1 MRIEE
6 RQITRHLG
14 LDDDLLDRIFSAR
27 GIAEPS
33 QLERGLTNL
42 LSPADLPDIDIAA
55 ARLADAVE
63 QNQNILIVGDFDA
76 DGATSVALC
85 LLALRAMGA
94 VNVDFLVPNRFDYG
108 YGLSPEIVQLAATRA
123 PTVIV
128 TVDNGVASVDG
139 VAMANEAGI
148 DVVVTDHHL
157 PGDVLPDAHALVN
170 PNVGDNAFAS
180 KSMAGVGVAYYL
192 LSWVRQTLRQR
203 EYFASRQIPEPN
215 MAQYLDLVALGTVA
229 DVVSLDQNNRIL
241 VHQGLL
247 RIRRGM
253 TRPGIAALA
262 RVGKR
267 DLTTLS
273 AADMGFALGPRLNAA
288 GRLQDMSVGIRC
300 LITDDPAEAGQLAAE
315 LNSLN
320 QTRREIE
327 QGMVAD
333 AEMILTQITPAP
345 DEMGIA
351 VYHESFHQGVVGIVA
366 GRLREKYHR
375 PTIVFADASDT
386 SDELKGSARSIDG
399 LNIRDVLD
407 GIATRLPGMLP
418 KFGGHAMAAG
428 LSIKRVH
435 LARFQKAFDKAVRAA
450 VTPDMLDAVLLTD
463 GSLTQ
468 EQMNLQT
475 VATLADAGPWGSGF
489 AEPRLFAGEFKL
501 VNQRVVGQDHLKLV
515 LGLNN
520 QLIDAI
526 AFRQKPLKA
535 SPSASK
541 LSTNQRLTTMQVSKP
556 CSSWWSTL
564 RRCLRLHAAC
574 GVQ

>member
-1 MRIEE
+1 MRIEQ
-6 RQITRHLG
+6 RQPTQHLG
-14 LDDDLLDRIFSAR
+14 LDDDLLDRVFSAR
-27 GIAEPS
+27 GINDPS
-33 QLERGLTNL
+33 QLERGLVNL
-42 LSPADLPDIDIAA
+42 LSPADLPEIDIAA

-63 QNQNILIVGDFDA
+63 QNQKILIVGDFDA

-94 VNVDFLVPNRFDYG
+94 TNVDFLVPNRFDYG
-108 YGLSPEIVQLAATRA
+108 YGLSPEIVQLAATLA
-123 PTVIV
+123 PNVIV

-139 VAMANEAGI
+139 VALANEMGI

-203 EYFASRQIPEPN
+203 DYFASRQIPEPN

-229 DVVSLDQNNRIL
+229 DVVPLDQNNRIL

-247 RIRRGM
+247 RIRRGK

-267 DLTTLS
+267 DLSTLS
-273 AADMGFALGPRLNAA
+273 ASDMGFALGPRLNAA
-288 GRLQDMSVGIRC
+288 GRVQDVRVGIRC
-300 LITDDPAEAGQLAAE
+300 LVTDDPAEAGQLAAE
-315 LNSLN
+315 LDSLN

-366 GRLREKYHR
+366 GRLREKFHR
-375 PTIVFADASDT
+375 PAIVFADASDA

-407 GIATRLPGMLP
+407 SIATRLPGMLP

-450 VTPDMLDAVLLTD
+450 VTQDMLDAVLLTD
-463 GSLTQ
+463 GSLKQ
-468 EQMNLQT
+468 EQLNLQT
-475 VATLADAGPWGSGF
+475 VATLADAGPWGNGF
-489 AEPRLFAGEFKL
+489 AEPLFAGEFKL

-515 LGLNN
+515 LGLND

-526 AFRQKPLKA
+526 AFRQKPLGGQ
-535 SPSASK
+535 PEHV
-541 LSTNQRLTTMQVSKP
+541 NVVYKP
-556 CSSWWSTL
+556 ALNDYAGQQTL
-564 RRCLRLHAAC
+564 QLMVEYIEAMS
-574 GVQ
+574 

>member
-1 MRIEE
+1 MRIEQ
-6 RQITRHLG
+6 RQPTHHLG
-14 LDDDLLDRIFSAR
+14 LDDDLLDRVFSAR
-27 GIAEPS
+27 GINDPS
-33 QLERGLTNL
+33 QLELGLVNL
-42 LSPADLPDIDIAA
+42 LSPADLPEIDIAA

-63 QNQNILIVGDFDA
+63 QNQKILIVGDFDA

-94 VNVDFLVPNRFDYG
+94 TNVDFLVPNRFDYG
-108 YGLSPEIVQLAATRA
+108 YGLSPEIVQLAATLA
-123 PTVIV
+123 PNVIV

-139 VAMANEAGI
+139 VALANEMGI

-203 EYFASRQIPEPN
+203 DYFASRQIPEPN

-229 DVVSLDQNNRIL
+229 DVVPLDQNNRIL

-247 RIRRGM
+247 RIRRGK

-267 DLTTLS
+267 DLSTLS
-273 AADMGFALGPRLNAA
+273 ASDMGYTLGPRLNAA

-300 LITDDPAEAGQLAAE
+300 LVTDDPAEAGQLAAE
-315 LNSLN
+315 LDSLN

-345 DEMGIA
+345 NEMGIA

-366 GRLREKYHR
+366 GRLREKFHR

-407 GIATRLPGMLP
+407 SIATRLPGMLP

-450 VTPDMLDAVLLTD
+450 VTQDMLDAVLLTD
-463 GSLTQ
+463 GSLKQ
-468 EQMNLQT
+468 EQLNLQT
-475 VATLADAGPWGSGF
+475 VATLAEAGPWGNGF
-489 AEPRLFAGEFKL
+489 AEPLFAGEFKL

-515 LGLNN
+515 LGLNDR
-520 QLIDAI
+520 LIDAI
-526 AFRQKPLKA
+526 VFRQKPLDGQ
-535 SPSASK
+535 PEH
-541 LSTNQRLTTMQVSKP
+541 VYVVYKP
-556 CSSWWSTL
+556 ALNDYAGQQTL
-564 RRCLRLHAAC
+564 QLMVEYIEAMS
-574 GVQ
+574 

>member
-1 MRIEE
+1 MRIET
-6 RQITRHLG
+6 RQSVNRLG
-14 LDDDLLDRIFSAR
+14 LDDDLLDRVFAAR
-27 GIAEPS
+27 GITEPA
-33 QLERGLTNL
+33 QLERGLSNL
-42 LSPADLPDIDIAA
+42 LSPADLPEIDQAA
-55 ARLADAVE
+55 KRLADAVVE
-63 QNQNILIVGDFDA
+63 DQKILIVGDFDA

-94 VNVDFLVPNRFDYG
+94 RQVDFLVPNRFDYG
-108 YGLSPEIVQLAATRA
+108 YGLSPEIVQLAAAMEPR
-123 PTVIV
+123 VIV
-128 TVDNGVASVDG
+128 TVDNGVASVGG
-139 VAMANEAGI
+139 VALANELGI

-157 PGDVLPDAHALVN
+157 PGDVLPNAFALVN
-170 PNVGDNAFAS
+170 PNVGGSSFGS
-180 KSMAGVGVAYYL
+180 KAMAGVGVAYYL
-192 LSWVRQTLRQR
+192 LSWVRQALRQR
-203 EYFASRQIPEPN
+203 QHFASRGIDEPN

-229 DVVSLDQNNRIL
+229 DVVPLDHNNRIL

-247 RIRRGM
+247 RIQRGM

-273 AADMGFALGPRLNAA
+273 ASDMGFALGPRLNAA

-300 LITDDPAEAGQLAAE
+300 LVTDDPAEAGQLAAE
-315 LNSLN
+315 LDGLN

-333 AEMILTQITPAP
+333 AEMILTQITPDP

-366 GRLREKYHR
+366 GRLREKFHR
-375 PTIVFADASDT
+375 PAIVFADASEG

-399 LNIRDVLD
+399 LNIRDLLD
-407 GIATRLPGMLP
+407 SIATKRPGMLL

-435 LARFQKAFDKAVRAA
+435 LPRFQTAFDKAVRAA

-463 GSLTQ
+463 GELAK
-468 EQMNLQT
+468 EALNLDT
-475 VATLADAGPWGSGF
+475 VAKLANAGPWGNGF
-489 AEPRLFAGEFKL
+489 AEPTFAGEFTL

-515 LGLNN
+515 FALQD

-526 AFRQKPLKA
+526 AFRQPPLDGQPQRVRVVYKPAL
-535 SPSASK
+535 
-541 LSTNQRLTTMQVSKP
+541 NDYGGQQ
-556 CSSWWSTL
+556 TL
-564 RRCLRLHAAC
+564 QLMVEYIEAMS
-574 GVQ
+574 

>member
-1 MRIEE
+1 MRIET
-6 RQITRHLG
+6 RQSVNRLG
-14 LDDDLLDRIFSAR
+14 LDDDLLDRVFAAR
-27 GIAEPS
+27 GITEPA
-33 QLERGLTNL
+33 QLERGLSNL
-42 LSPADLPDIDIAA
+42 LSPADLPEIDQAA
-55 ARLADAVE
+55 KRLADAVVE
-63 QNQNILIVGDFDA
+63 DQKILIVGDFDA

-94 VNVDFLVPNRFDYG
+94 RQVDFLVPNRFDYG
-108 YGLSPEIVQLAATRA
+108 YGLSPEIVQLAAGMEPR
-123 PTVIV
+123 VIV

-139 VAMANEAGI
+139 VALANELGI

-157 PGDVLPDAHALVN
+157 PGDVLPNAFALVN
-170 PNVGDNAFAS
+170 PNVGGSSFGS
-180 KSMAGVGVAYYL
+180 KAMAGVGVAYYL
-192 LSWVRQTLRQR
+192 LSWVRQALRQR
-203 EYFASRQIPEPN
+203 QHFVTRGIDEPN

-229 DVVSLDQNNRIL
+229 DVVPLDHNNRIL
-241 VHQGLL
+241 IHQGLL
-247 RIRRGM
+247 RIQRGM

-273 AADMGFALGPRLNAA
+273 ASDMGFALGPRLNAA

-300 LITDDPAEAGQLAAE
+300 LVTDDPAEAGQLAAE
-315 LNSLN
+315 LDGLN

-333 AEMILTQITPAP
+333 AEMILTQITPDP

-366 GRLREKYHR
+366 GRLREKFHR
-375 PTIVFADASDT
+375 PAIVFADASEG

-399 LNIRDVLD
+399 LNIRDLLD
-407 GIATRLPGMLP
+407 SIATKRPGMLL

-435 LARFQKAFDKAVRAA
+435 LPRFQKAFDKAVRSV

-463 GSLTQ
+463 GELAKESL
-468 EQMNLQT
+468 NLDT
-475 VATLADAGPWGSGF
+475 VAKLANAGPWGNGF
-489 AEPRLFAGEFKL
+489 AEPTFAGEFTL

-515 LGLNN
+515 FALQD

-526 AFRQKPLKA
+526 AFRQPPLDGQPERVRVVYKPAL
-535 SPSASK
+535 
-541 LSTNQRLTTMQVSKP
+541 NDYGGQQ
-556 CSSWWSTL
+556 TL
-564 RRCLRLHAAC
+564 QLMVEYIEAMS
-574 GVQ
+574 

>member
-1 MRIEE
+1 MRVEQ
-6 RQITRHLG
+6 RQPTQRLG

-27 GIAEPS
+27 GIDDPS
-33 QLERGLTNL
+33 QLERGLANL
-42 LSPADLPDIDIAA
+42 LSPADLPEIDVAA

-108 YGLSPEIVQLAATRA
+108 YGLSPEIIRLAATRA
-123 PTVIV
+123 PNVIV

-229 DVVSLDQNNRIL
+229 DVVPLDQNNRIL
-241 VHQGLL
+241 VHHGLL

-300 LITDDPAEAGQLAAE
+300 LVTDDPAEASQLAAE
-315 LNSLN
+315 LDGLN

-366 GRLREKYHR
+366 GRLREKFHR
-375 PTIVFADASDT
+375 PAIVFADASDT

-407 GIATRLPGMLP
+407 SIATRLPGMLP

-468 EQMNLQT
+468 SQMNLQT
-475 VATLADAGPWGSGF
+475 VATLADAGPWGNGF
-489 AEPRLFAGEFKL
+489 AEPLFSGQFKL

-515 LGLNN
+515 LGLND

-526 AFRQKPLKA
+526 AFRQKPLEGQPEHVK
-535 SPSASK
+535 
-541 LSTNQRLTTMQVSKP
+541 VVYKP
-556 CSSWWSTL
+556 ALNDYAGQQTL
-564 RRCLRLHAAC
+564 QLMVEYIEAMS
-574 GVQ
+574 

>member
-1 MRIEE
+1 MRIET
-6 RQITRHLG
+6 RQSVNRLG
-14 LDDDLLDRIFSAR
+14 LDDDLLDRVFAAR
-27 GIAEPS
+27 GITEPA
-33 QLERGLTNL
+33 QLERGLSNL
-42 LSPADLPDIDIAA
+42 LSPADLPEIDQAA
-55 ARLADAVE
+55 KRLADAVVE
-63 QNQNILIVGDFDA
+63 DQKILIVGDFDA

-94 VNVDFLVPNRFDYG
+94 RQVDFLVPNRFDYG
-108 YGLSPEIVQLAATRA
+108 YGLSPEIVQLAAAMEPR
-123 PTVIV
+123 VIV
-128 TVDNGVASVDG
+128 TVDNGVASVGG
-139 VAMANEAGI
+139 VALANELGI

-157 PGDVLPDAHALVN
+157 PGDVLPDAFALVN
-170 PNVGDNAFAS
+170 PNVGGSSFGS
-180 KSMAGVGVAYYL
+180 KAMAGVGVAYYL
-192 LSWVRQTLRQR
+192 LSWVRQALRQR
-203 EYFASRQIPEPN
+203 QHFVSRGIDEPN

-229 DVVSLDQNNRIL
+229 DVVPLDHNNRIL

-247 RIRRGM
+247 RIQRGM

-273 AADMGFALGPRLNAA
+273 ASDMGFALGPRLNAA

-300 LITDDPAEAGQLAAE
+300 LVTDDPAEAGQLAAE
-315 LNSLN
+315 LDGLN

-333 AEMILTQITPAP
+333 AEMILTQITPDP

-366 GRLREKYHR
+366 GRLREKFHR
-375 PTIVFADASDT
+375 PAIVFADASEG

-399 LNIRDVLD
+399 LNIRDLLD
-407 GIATRLPGMLP
+407 SIATKRPGMLL

-435 LARFQKAFDKAVRAA
+435 LPRFQTAFDKAVRAA

-463 GSLTQ
+463 GELAK
-468 EQMNLQT
+468 EALNLDT
-475 VATLADAGPWGSGF
+475 VAKLANAGPWGNGF
-489 AEPRLFAGEFKL
+489 AEPTFAGEFTL

-515 LGLNN
+515 FALQG

-526 AFRQKPLKA
+526 AFRQPPLDGQPERVRVVYKPALNDYGGK
-535 SPSASK
+535 
-541 LSTNQRLTTMQVSKP
+541 Q
-556 CSSWWSTL
+556 TL
-564 RRCLRLHAAC
+564 QLIVEYIEAMS
-574 GVQ
+574 

>member
-1 MRIEE
+1 MRIET
-6 RQITRHLG
+6 RQSVNRLG
-14 LDDDLLDRIFSAR
+14 LDDDLLDRVFAAR
-27 GIAEPS
+27 GITEPA
-33 QLERGLTNL
+33 QLERGLSNL
-42 LSPADLPDIDIAA
+42 LSPADLPEIDQAA
-55 ARLADAVE
+55 KRLADAVVE
-63 QNQNILIVGDFDA
+63 DQKILIVGDFDA

-94 VNVDFLVPNRFDYG
+94 RQVDFLVPNRFDYG
-108 YGLSPEIVQLAATRA
+108 YGLSPEIVQLAAAMEPR
-123 PTVIV
+123 VIV

-139 VAMANEAGI
+139 VALANELGI

-157 PGDVLPDAHALVN
+157 PGDVLPDAFALVN
-170 PNVGDNAFAS
+170 PNVGGSSFGS
-180 KSMAGVGVAYYL
+180 KAMAGVGVAYYL
-192 LSWVRQTLRQR
+192 LSWVRQALRQR
-203 EYFASRQIPEPN
+203 QHFVSRGIDEPN

-229 DVVSLDQNNRIL
+229 DVVPLDHNNRIL

-247 RIRRGM
+247 RIQRGM

-273 AADMGFALGPRLNAA
+273 ASDMGFALGPRLNAA

-300 LITDDPAEAGQLAAE
+300 LVTDDPAEAGQLAAE
-315 LNSLN
+315 LDGLN

-333 AEMILTQITPAP
+333 AEMILTQITPDP

-366 GRLREKYHR
+366 GRLREKFHR
-375 PTIVFADASDT
+375 PAIVFADASEG

-399 LNIRDVLD
+399 LNIRDLLD
-407 GIATRLPGMLP
+407 SIATKRPGMLL

-435 LARFQKAFDKAVRAA
+435 LPRFQTAFDKAVRAA

-463 GSLTQ
+463 GELAK
-468 EQMNLQT
+468 EALNLDT
-475 VATLADAGPWGSGF
+475 VAKLANAGPWGNGF
-489 AEPRLFAGEFKL
+489 AEPTFAGEFTL

-515 LGLNN
+515 FALQD

-526 AFRQKPLKA
+526 AFRQPPLDGQPQRVRVVYKPAL
-535 SPSASK
+535 
-541 LSTNQRLTTMQVSKP
+541 NDYGGRQ
-556 CSSWWSTL
+556 TL
-564 RRCLRLHAAC
+564 QLMVEYIEAMS
-574 GVQ
+574 

>member
-1 MRIEE
+1 MRIET
-6 RQITRHLG
+6 RQSVNRLG
-14 LDDDLLDRIFSAR
+14 LDDDLLDRVFAAR
-27 GIAEPS
+27 GITEPA
-33 QLERGLTNL
+33 QLERGLSNL
-42 LSPADLPDIDIAA
+42 LSPADLPEIDQAA
-55 ARLADAVE
+55 KRLADAVVE
-63 QNQNILIVGDFDA
+63 DQKILIVGDFDA

-94 VNVDFLVPNRFDYG
+94 RQVDFLVPNRFDYG
-108 YGLSPEIVQLAATRA
+108 YGLSPEIVQLAAGMEPR
-123 PTVIV
+123 VIV

-139 VAMANEAGI
+139 VALANELGI

-157 PGDVLPDAHALVN
+157 PGDVLPDAFALVN
-170 PNVGDNAFAS
+170 PNVGGSSFGS
-180 KSMAGVGVAYYL
+180 KAMAGVGVAYYL
-192 LSWVRQTLRQR
+192 LSWVRQALRQR
-203 EYFASRQIPEPN
+203 QHFVSRGIDEPN

-229 DVVSLDQNNRIL
+229 DVVPLDHNNRIL

-247 RIRRGM
+247 RIQRGM

-273 AADMGFALGPRLNAA
+273 ASDMGFALGPRLNAA

-300 LITDDPAEAGQLAAE
+300 LVTDDPAEAGQLAAE
-315 LNSLN
+315 LDGLN

-333 AEMILTQITPAP
+333 AEMILTQITPDP

-366 GRLREKYHR
+366 GRLREKFHR
-375 PTIVFADASDT
+375 PAIVFADASEG

-399 LNIRDVLD
+399 LNIRDLLD
-407 GIATRLPGMLP
+407 SIATKRPGMLL
-418 KFGGHAMAAG
+418 KFGGHPMAAG

-435 LARFQKAFDKAVRAA
+435 LPRFQTSFDKAVRAA

-463 GSLTQ
+463 GELAK
-468 EQMNLQT
+468 EALNLDT
-475 VATLADAGPWGSGF
+475 VAKLANAGPWGNGF
-489 AEPRLFAGEFKL
+489 AEPTFAGEFTL

-515 LGLNN
+515 LALQD

-526 AFRQKPLKA
+526 AFRQPPLDGQPQRVRVVYKPAL
-535 SPSASK
+535 
-541 LSTNQRLTTMQVSKP
+541 NDYGGQQ
-556 CSSWWSTL
+556 TL
-564 RRCLRLHAAC
+564 QLMVEYIEAMS
-574 GVQ
+574 

>member
-1 MRIEE
+1 MRIET
-6 RQITRHLG
+6 RQSVNRLG
-14 LDDDLLDRIFSAR
+14 LDDDLLDRVFAAR
-27 GIAEPS
+27 GITEPA
-33 QLERGLTNL
+33 QLERGLSNL
-42 LSPADLPDIDIAA
+42 LSPADLPEIDQAA
-55 ARLADAVE
+55 KRLADAVVE
-63 QNQNILIVGDFDA
+63 DQKILIVGDFDA

-94 VNVDFLVPNRFDYG
+94 RQVDFLVPNRFDYG
-108 YGLSPEIVQLAATRA
+108 YGLSPEIVQLAAGMEPR
-123 PTVIV
+123 VIV

-139 VAMANEAGI
+139 VALANELGI

-157 PGDVLPDAHALVN
+157 PGDVLPNAFALVN
-170 PNVGDNAFAS
+170 PNVGGSSFGS
-180 KSMAGVGVAYYL
+180 KAMAGVGVAYYL
-192 LSWVRQTLRQR
+192 LSWVRQALRQR
-203 EYFASRQIPEPN
+203 QHFVTRGIDEPN

-229 DVVSLDQNNRIL
+229 DVVPLDHNNRIL
-241 VHQGLL
+241 IHQGLL
-247 RIRRGM
+247 RIQRGM

-273 AADMGFALGPRLNAA
+273 ASDMGFALGPRLNAA

-300 LITDDPAEAGQLAAE
+300 LVTDDPAEAGQLAAE
-315 LNSLN
+315 LDGLN

-333 AEMILTQITPAP
+333 AEMILTQITPDP

-366 GRLREKYHR
+366 GRLREKFHR
-375 PTIVFADASDT
+375 PAIVFADASEG

-399 LNIRDVLD
+399 LNIRDLLD
-407 GIATRLPGMLP
+407 SIATKRPGMLL

-435 LARFQKAFDKAVRAA
+435 LPRFQKAFDKAVRSV

-463 GSLTQ
+463 GELAK
-468 EQMNLQT
+468 EALNLDT
-475 VATLADAGPWGSGF
+475 VAKLANAGPWGNGF
-489 AEPRLFAGEFKL
+489 AEPTFDGEFTL

-515 LGLNN
+515 FALQD

-526 AFRQKPLKA
+526 AFRQPPLDGQPERVRVVYKPAL
-535 SPSASK
+535 
-541 LSTNQRLTTMQVSKP
+541 NDYGGQQ
-556 CSSWWSTL
+556 TL
-564 RRCLRLHAAC
+564 QLMVEYIEAMS
-574 GVQ
+574 

>member
-1 MRIEE
+1 MRIEQ
-6 RQITRHLG
+6 RQPTQHLG
-14 LDDDLLDRIFSAR
+14 LDDDLLDRVFSAR
-27 GIAEPS
+27 GINDPS
-33 QLERGLTNL
+33 QLERGLVNL
-42 LSPADLPDIDIAA
+42 LSPADLPEIDIAA

-63 QNQNILIVGDFDA
+63 QNQKILIVGDFDA

-94 VNVDFLVPNRFDYG
+94 TNVDFLVPNRFDYG
-108 YGLSPEIVQLAATRA
+108 YGLSPEIVQLAATLA
-123 PTVIV
+123 PNVIV

-139 VAMANEAGI
+139 VALANEMGI

-203 EYFASRQIPEPN
+203 DYFASRQIPEPN

-229 DVVSLDQNNRIL
+229 DVVPLDQNNRIL

-247 RIRRGM
+247 RIRRGK

-267 DLTTLS
+267 DLSTLS
-273 AADMGFALGPRLNAA
+273 ASDMGFALGPRLNAA

-300 LITDDPAEAGQLAAE
+300 LVTDDPAEAGQLAAE
-315 LNSLN
+315 LDSLN

-366 GRLREKYHR
+366 GRLREKFHR
-375 PTIVFADASDT
+375 PAIVFADASDT

-407 GIATRLPGMLP
+407 SIATRLPGMLP

-450 VTPDMLDAVLLTD
+450 VTQDMLDAVLLTD
-463 GSLTQ
+463 GSLKQ
-468 EQMNLQT
+468 EQLNLQT
-475 VATLADAGPWGSGF
+475 VATLADAGPWGNGF
-489 AEPRLFAGEFKL
+489 AEPLFAGEFKL

-515 LGLNN
+515 LGLND

-526 AFRQKPLKA
+526 AFRQKPLDGH
-535 SPSASK
+535 PGHV
-541 LSTNQRLTTMQVSKP
+541 NVVYKP
-556 CSSWWSTL
+556 ALNDYAGQQTL
-564 RRCLRLHAAC
+564 QLMVEYIEAMS
-574 GVQ
+574 

>member
-1 MRIEE
+1 MRVEQ
-6 RQITRHLG
+6 RQPTQRLG

-27 GIAEPS
+27 GIDDPS
-33 QLERGLTNL
+33 QLERGLANL
-42 LSPADLPDIDIAA
+42 LSPADLPEIDVAA

-108 YGLSPEIVQLAATRA
+108 YGLSPEIVRLAATRA
-123 PTVIV
+123 PNVIV

-139 VAMANEAGI
+139 VAMANAAGI

-229 DVVSLDQNNRIL
+229 DVVPLDQNNRIL
-241 VHQGLL
+241 VHHGLL

-300 LITDDPAEAGQLAAE
+300 LVTDDPAEASQLAAE
-315 LNSLN
+315 LDGLN

-366 GRLREKYHR
+366 GRLREKFHR
-375 PTIVFADASDT
+375 PAIVFADASDT

-407 GIATRLPGMLP
+407 SIATRLPGMLP

-468 EQMNLQT
+468 AQMNLQT
-475 VATLADAGPWGSGF
+475 VATLADAGPWGNGF
-489 AEPRLFAGEFKL
+489 AEPLFSGEFKL

-515 LGLNN
+515 LGLND

-526 AFRQKPLKA
+526 AFRQKPLEGQPEHVK
-535 SPSASK
+535 
-541 LSTNQRLTTMQVSKP
+541 VVYKP
-556 CSSWWSTL
+556 ALNDYAGQQTL
-564 RRCLRLHAAC
+564 QLMVEYIEAMS
-574 GVQ
+574 

>member
-1 MRIEE
+1 MRIET
-6 RQITRHLG
+6 RQPVNRLG
-14 LDDDLLDRIFSAR
+14 LDDDLLDRVFAAR
-27 GIAEPS
+27 GITEPA
-33 QLERGLTNL
+33 QLERGLSNL
-42 LSPADLPDIDIAA
+42 LSPADLPEIDQAA
-55 ARLADAVE
+55 KRLADAVVE
-63 QNQNILIVGDFDA
+63 DQKILIVGDFDA

-94 VNVDFLVPNRFDYG
+94 RHVDFLVPNRFDYG
-108 YGLSPEIVQLAATRA
+108 YGLSLEIVLLAATMEPR
-123 PTVIV
+123 VIV

-139 VAMANEAGI
+139 VALANELGI

-157 PGDVLPDAHALVN
+157 PGDVLPDAFALVN
-170 PNVGDNAFAS
+170 PNVGGSSFGS
-180 KSMAGVGVAYYL
+180 KAMAGVGVAYYL
-192 LSWVRQTLRQR
+192 LSWVRQALRQR
-203 EYFASRQIPEPN
+203 QHFVSRGIDEPN

-229 DVVSLDQNNRIL
+229 DVVPLDHNNRIL
-241 VHQGLL
+241 VHQGLM
-247 RIRRGM
+247 RIQRGM

-273 AADMGFALGPRLNAA
+273 ASDMGFALGPRLNAA

-300 LITDDPAEAGQLAAE
+300 LVTDDPAEAGQLAAE
-315 LNSLN
+315 LDGLN

-333 AEMILTQITPAP
+333 AEMILTQITPDP

-366 GRLREKYHR
+366 GRLREKFHR
-375 PTIVFADASDT
+375 PAIVFADASEG

-399 LNIRDVLD
+399 LNIRDLLD
-407 GIATRLPGMLP
+407 SIATKRPGMLL

-435 LARFQKAFDKAVRAA
+435 LPRFQTAFDKAVRAA

-463 GSLTQ
+463 GELAK
-468 EQMNLQT
+468 EALNLDT
-475 VATLADAGPWGSGF
+475 VAKLANAGPWGNGF
-489 AEPRLFAGEFKL
+489 AEPTFAGEFTL

-515 LGLNN
+515 FALQD

-526 AFRQKPLKA
+526 AFRQPPLEGQPQRVRVVYKPAL
-535 SPSASK
+535 
-541 LSTNQRLTTMQVSKP
+541 NDYGGQQ
-556 CSSWWSTL
+556 TL
-564 RRCLRLHAAC
+564 QLMVEYIEAMS
-574 GVQ
+574 

>member
-1 MRIEE
+1 MRIET
-6 RQITRHLG
+6 RQSVNRLG
-14 LDDDLLDRIFSAR
+14 LDDDLLDRVFAAR
-27 GIAEPS
+27 GITEPA
-33 QLERGLTNL
+33 QLERGLSNL
-42 LSPADLPDIDIAA
+42 LSPADLPEIDQAA
-55 ARLADAVE
+55 KRLADAVVE
-63 QNQNILIVGDFDA
+63 DQKILIVGDFDA

-94 VNVDFLVPNRFDYG
+94 RQVDFLVPNRFDYG
-108 YGLSPEIVQLAATRA
+108 YGLSPEIVQLAAAMEPR
-123 PTVIV
+123 VIV
-128 TVDNGVASVDG
+128 TVDNGVASVGG
-139 VAMANEAGI
+139 VALANELGI

-157 PGDVLPDAHALVN
+157 PGDVLPNAFALVN
-170 PNVGDNAFAS
+170 PNVGGSSFGS
-180 KSMAGVGVAYYL
+180 KAMAGVGVAYYL
-192 LSWVRQTLRQR
+192 LSWVRQALRQR
-203 EYFASRQIPEPN
+203 QHFVSRGIDEPN

-229 DVVSLDQNNRIL
+229 DVVPLDHNNRIL

-247 RIRRGM
+247 RIQRGM

-273 AADMGFALGPRLNAA
+273 ASDMGFALGPRLNAA

-300 LITDDPAEAGQLAAE
+300 LVTDDPAEAGQLAAE
-315 LNSLN
+315 LDGLN

-333 AEMILTQITPAP
+333 AEMILTQITPDP

-366 GRLREKYHR
+366 GRLREKFHR
-375 PTIVFADASDT
+375 PAIVFADASEG

-399 LNIRDVLD
+399 LNIRDLLD
-407 GIATRLPGMLP
+407 SIATKRPGMLL

-435 LARFQKAFDKAVRAA
+435 LPRFQTAFDKAVRAA

-463 GSLTQ
+463 GELAK
-468 EQMNLQT
+468 EALNLDT
-475 VATLADAGPWGSGF
+475 VAKLANAGPWGNGF
-489 AEPRLFAGEFKL
+489 AEPTFAGEFTL

-515 LGLNN
+515 FALQD

-526 AFRQKPLKA
+526 AFRQPPLDGQPQRVRVVYKPAL
-535 SPSASK
+535 
-541 LSTNQRLTTMQVSKP
+541 NDYGGQQ
-556 CSSWWSTL
+556 TL
-564 RRCLRLHAAC
+564 QLMVEYIEAMS
-574 GVQ
+574 

>member
-1 MRIEE
+1 MRIET
-6 RQITRHLG
+6 RQSTNRLG
-14 LDDDLLDRIFSAR
+14 LDDDLLDRVFAAR
-27 GIAEPS
+27 GITEPA
-33 QLERGLTNL
+33 QLERGLSNL
-42 LSPADLPDIDIAA
+42 LSPADLPEIDQAA
-55 ARLADAVE
+55 KRLADAVVE
-63 QNQNILIVGDFDA
+63 DQKILIVGDFDA

-94 VNVDFLVPNRFDYG
+94 RHVDFLVPNRFDYG
-108 YGLSPEIVQLAATRA
+108 YGLSLEIVLLAATMEPR
-123 PTVIV
+123 VIV

-139 VAMANEAGI
+139 VALANELGI

-157 PGDVLPDAHALVN
+157 PGDVLPNAFALVN
-170 PNVGDNAFAS
+170 PNVGGSSFGS
-180 KSMAGVGVAYYL
+180 KAMAGVGVAYYL
-192 LSWVRQTLRQR
+192 LSWVRQALRRRQH
-203 EYFASRQIPEPN
+203 FVSRGIDEPN

-229 DVVSLDQNNRIL
+229 DVVPLDHNNRIL

-247 RIRRGM
+247 RIQRGK

-273 AADMGFALGPRLNAA
+273 ASDMGFALGPRLNSA

-300 LITDDPAEAGQLAAE
+300 LVTDDPAEAGQLAAE
-315 LNSLN
+315 LDGLN

-333 AEMILTQITPAP
+333 AEMILTQITPDP

-366 GRLREKYHR
+366 GRLREKFHR
-375 PTIVFADASDT
+375 PAIVFADASEG

-399 LNIRDVLD
+399 LNIRDLLD
-407 GIATRLPGMLP
+407 SIATKRPGMLL
-418 KFGGHAMAAG
+418 KFGGHATAAG
-428 LSIKRVH
+428 LRIKRVH
-435 LARFQKAFDKAVRAA
+435 SPRFHTAFDKAVRAA

-463 GSLTQ
+463 GELAK
-468 EQMNLQT
+468 EALNLDT
-475 VATLADAGPWGSGF
+475 VAKLANAGPWGNGF
-489 AEPRLFAGEFKL
+489 AEPTFAGEFTL

-515 LGLNN
+515 FALQD

-526 AFRQKPLKA
+526 AFRQPPLDGQPQRVRVVYKPAL
-535 SPSASK
+535 
-541 LSTNQRLTTMQVSKP
+541 NDYGGQQ
-556 CSSWWSTL
+556 TL
-564 RRCLRLHAAC
+564 QLMVEYIEAMS
-574 GVQ
+574 

>member
-1 MRIEE
+1 MRIEQ
-6 RQITRHLG
+6 RQPTQHLG
-14 LDDDLLDRIFSAR
+14 LDDDLLDRVFSAR
-27 GIAEPS
+27 GINDPS
-33 QLERGLTNL
+33 QLERGLVNL
-42 LSPADLPDIDIAA
+42 LSPADLPEIDIAA

-63 QNQNILIVGDFDA
+63 QNQKILIVGDFDA

-108 YGLSPEIVQLAATRA
+108 YGLSPEIVQLAATLA
-123 PTVIV
+123 PNVIV

-139 VAMANEAGI
+139 VALANEMGI

-203 EYFASRQIPEPN
+203 DYFASRQIPEPN

-229 DVVSLDQNNRIL
+229 DVVPLDQNNRIL

-247 RIRRGM
+247 RIRRGK

-267 DLTTLS
+267 DLSTLS
-273 AADMGFALGPRLNAA
+273 ASDMGFALGPRLNAA

-300 LITDDPAEAGQLAAE
+300 LVTDDPAEAGQLAAE
-315 LNSLN
+315 LDSLN

-366 GRLREKYHR
+366 GRLREKFHR
-375 PTIVFADASDT
+375 PAIVFADASDA

-407 GIATRLPGMLP
+407 SIATRLPGMLP

-450 VTPDMLDAVLLTD
+450 VTQDMLDAVLLTD
-463 GSLTQ
+463 GSLKQ
-468 EQMNLQT
+468 EQLNLQT
-475 VATLADAGPWGSGF
+475 VATLADAGPWGNGF
-489 AEPRLFAGEFKL
+489 AEPLFAGEFKL

-515 LGLNN
+515 LGLND

-526 AFRQKPLKA
+526 AFRQKPLDGQ
-535 SPSASK
+535 PGHV
-541 LSTNQRLTTMQVSKP
+541 NVVYKP
-556 CSSWWSTL
+556 ALNDYAGQQTL
-564 RRCLRLHAAC
+564 QLMVEYIEAMS
-574 GVQ
+574 

>member
-1 MRIEE
+1 MRIEQ
-6 RQITRHLG
+6 RQPTQHLG
-14 LDDDLLDRIFSAR
+14 LDDDLLDRVFSAR
-27 GIAEPS
+27 GINDPS
-33 QLERGLTNL
+33 QLELGLVNL
-42 LSPADLPDIDIAA
+42 LSPADLPEIDIAA

-63 QNQNILIVGDFDA
+63 QNQKILIVGDFDA

-94 VNVDFLVPNRFDYG
+94 TNVDFLVPNRFDYG
-108 YGLSPEIVQLAATRA
+108 YGLSPEIVQLAATLA
-123 PTVIV
+123 PNVIV

-139 VAMANEAGI
+139 VALANEAGI

-203 EYFASRQIPEPN
+203 DYFASRQIPEPN

-229 DVVSLDQNNRIL
+229 DVVPLDQNNRIL

-247 RIRRGM
+247 RIRRGK

-267 DLTTLS
+267 DLSTLS
-273 AADMGFALGPRLNAA
+273 ASDMGYTLGPRLNAA

-300 LITDDPAEAGQLAAE
+300 LVTDDPAEAGQLAAE
-315 LNSLN
+315 LDSLN

-345 DEMGIA
+345 NEMGIA

-366 GRLREKYHR
+366 GRLREKFHR

-407 GIATRLPGMLP
+407 SIATRLPGMLP

-450 VTPDMLDAVLLTD
+450 VTQDMLDAVLLTD
-463 GSLTQ
+463 GSLKQ
-468 EQMNLQT
+468 EQLNLQT
-475 VATLADAGPWGSGF
+475 VATLAEAGPWGNGF
-489 AEPRLFAGEFKL
+489 AEPLFAGEFKL

-515 LGLNN
+515 LGLND

-526 AFRQKPLKA
+526 AFRQKPLNGQ
-535 SPSASK
+535 PGHV
-541 LSTNQRLTTMQVSKP
+541 NVVYKP
-556 CSSWWSTL
+556 ALNDYAGQQTL
-564 RRCLRLHAAC
+564 QLVVEYIEAMS
-574 GVQ
+574 

>member
-1 MRIEE
+1 MRIEQ
-6 RQITRHLG
+6 RQPTQHLG
-14 LDDDLLDRIFSAR
+14 LHDDLLDRVFSAR
-27 GIAEPS
+27 GINDPS
-33 QLERGLTNL
+33 QLERGLVNL
-42 LSPADLPDIDIAA
+42 LSPADLPEIDIAA

-63 QNQNILIVGDFDA
+63 QNQKILIVGDFDA

-94 VNVDFLVPNRFDYG
+94 TNVDFLVPNRFDYG
-108 YGLSPEIVQLAATRA
+108 YGLSPEIVQLAATLA
-123 PTVIV
+123 PNVIV

-139 VAMANEAGI
+139 VALANEMGI

-203 EYFASRQIPEPN
+203 DYFASRQIPEPN

-229 DVVSLDQNNRIL
+229 DVVPLDQNNRIL

-247 RIRRGM
+247 RIRRGK

-267 DLTTLS
+267 DLSTLS
-273 AADMGFALGPRLNAA
+273 ASDMGFALGPRLNAA

-300 LITDDPAEAGQLAAE
+300 LVTDDPAEAGQLAAE
-315 LNSLN
+315 LDNLN

-366 GRLREKYHR
+366 GRLREKFHR
-375 PTIVFADASDT
+375 PAIVFADASDT

-407 GIATRLPGMLP
+407 SIATRLPGMLP

-450 VTPDMLDAVLLTD
+450 ITQDMLDAVLLTD
-463 GSLTQ
+463 GSLKQ
-468 EQMNLQT
+468 EQLNLQT
-475 VATLADAGPWGSGF
+475 VATLADAGPWGNGF
-489 AEPRLFAGEFKL
+489 AEPLFAGEFKL

-515 LGLNN
+515 LGLND

-526 AFRQKPLKA
+526 AFRQKPLDGQ
-535 SPSASK
+535 P
-541 LSTNQRLTTMQVSKP
+541 RHVSVVYKP
-556 CSSWWSTL
+556 ALNDYAGQQTL
-564 RRCLRLHAAC
+564 QLMVEYIEAMS
-574 GVQ
+574 

>member
-1 MRIEE
+1 MRIET
-6 RQITRHLG
+6 RQSVNRLG
-14 LDDDLLDRIFSAR
+14 LDDDLLDRVFAAR
-27 GIAEPS
+27 GITEPA
-33 QLERGLTNL
+33 QLERGLSNL
-42 LSPADLPDIDIAA
+42 LSPADLPEINQAA
-55 ARLADAVE
+55 KRLADAVVE
-63 QNQNILIVGDFDA
+63 DQKILIVGDFDA

-94 VNVDFLVPNRFDYG
+94 RQVDFLVPNRFDYG
-108 YGLSPEIVQLAATRA
+108 YGLSPEIVQLAAGMEPR
-123 PTVIV
+123 VIV

-139 VAMANEAGI
+139 VALANELGI

-157 PGDVLPDAHALVN
+157 PGDVLPNAFALVN
-170 PNVGDNAFAS
+170 PNVGGSSFGS
-180 KSMAGVGVAYYL
+180 KAMAGVGVAYYL
-192 LSWVRQTLRQR
+192 LSWVRQALRQR
-203 EYFASRQIPEPN
+203 QHFVTRGIDEPN

-229 DVVSLDQNNRIL
+229 DVVPLDHNNRIL
-241 VHQGLL
+241 IHQGLL
-247 RIRRGM
+247 RIQRGM

-273 AADMGFALGPRLNAA
+273 ASDMGFALGPRLNAA

-300 LITDDPAEAGQLAAE
+300 LVTDDPAEAGQLAAE
-315 LNSLN
+315 LDGLN

-333 AEMILTQITPAP
+333 AEMILTQITPDP

-366 GRLREKYHR
+366 GRLREKFHR
-375 PTIVFADASDT
+375 PAIVFADASEG

-399 LNIRDVLD
+399 LNIRDLLD
-407 GIATRLPGMLP
+407 SIATKRPGMLL

-435 LARFQKAFDKAVRAA
+435 LPRFQKAFDKAVRSV

-463 GSLTQ
+463 GELAKESL
-468 EQMNLQT
+468 NLDT
-475 VATLADAGPWGSGF
+475 VAKLANAGPWGNGF
-489 AEPRLFAGEFKL
+489 AEPTFAGEFTL

-515 LGLNN
+515 FALQD

-526 AFRQKPLKA
+526 AFRQPPLDGQPERVRVVYKPAL
-535 SPSASK
+535 
-541 LSTNQRLTTMQVSKP
+541 NDYGGQQ
-556 CSSWWSTL
+556 TL
-564 RRCLRLHAAC
+564 QLMVEYIEAMS
-574 GVQ
+574 

>member
-1 MRIEE
+1 MRVEQ
-6 RQITRHLG
+6 RQPTQRLG

-27 GIAEPS
+27 GVDDPS
-33 QLERGLTNL
+33 QLERGLANL
-42 LSPADLPDIDIAA
+42 LSPADLPEIDVAA

-108 YGLSPEIVQLAATRA
+108 YGLSPEIVRLAATRA
-123 PTVIV
+123 PNVIV

-215 MAQYLDLVALGTVA
+215 MARYLDLVALGTVA
-229 DVVSLDQNNRIL
+229 DVVPLDQNNRIL
-241 VHQGLL
+241 VHHGLL

-300 LITDDPAEAGQLAAE
+300 LVTDDPAEASQLAAE
-315 LNSLN
+315 LDGLN

-366 GRLREKYHR
+366 GRLREKFHR
-375 PTIVFADASDT
+375 PAIVFADASDT

-407 GIATRLPGMLP
+407 SIATRLPGMLP

-468 EQMNLQT
+468 AQMNLQT
-475 VATLADAGPWGSGF
+475 VATLADAGPWGNGF
-489 AEPRLFAGEFKL
+489 AEPLFSGEFKL

-515 LGLNN
+515 LGLND
-520 QLIDAI
+520 QLIDGI
-526 AFRQKPLKA
+526 AFRQKPLEGQPEHVK
-535 SPSASK
+535 
-541 LSTNQRLTTMQVSKP
+541 VVYKP
-556 CSSWWSTL
+556 ALNDYAGQQTL
-564 RRCLRLHAAC
+564 QLMVEYIEAMS
-574 GVQ
+574 

>member
-1 MRIEE
+1 MRIET
-6 RQITRHLG
+6 RQPVNRLG
-14 LDDDLLDRIFSAR
+14 LDDDLLDRVFAAR
-27 GIAEPS
+27 GITEPA
-33 QLERGLTNL
+33 QLERGLSNL
-42 LSPADLPDIDIAA
+42 LSPADLPEIDQAA
-55 ARLADAVE
+55 KRLADAVVE
-63 QNQNILIVGDFDA
+63 DQKILIVGDFDA

-94 VNVDFLVPNRFDYG
+94 RQVDFLVPNRFDYG
-108 YGLSPEIVQLAATRA
+108 YGLSPEIVQLAAAMEPR
-123 PTVIV
+123 VIV

-139 VAMANEAGI
+139 VALANELGI

-157 PGDVLPDAHALVN
+157 PGDVLPNAFALVN
-170 PNVGDNAFAS
+170 PNVGGSSFGS
-180 KSMAGVGVAYYL
+180 KAMAGVGVAYYL
-192 LSWVRQTLRQR
+192 LSWVRQALRQR
-203 EYFASRQIPEPN
+203 QHFVSRGIDEPN

-229 DVVSLDQNNRIL
+229 DVVPLDHNNRIL

-247 RIRRGM
+247 RIQRGM

-273 AADMGFALGPRLNAA
+273 ASDMGFALGPRLNAA

-300 LITDDPAEAGQLAAE
+300 LVTDDPAEAGQLAAE
-315 LNSLN
+315 LDGLN

-333 AEMILTQITPAP
+333 AEMILTQITPDP

-366 GRLREKYHR
+366 GRLREKFHR
-375 PTIVFADASDT
+375 PAIVFADASEG

-399 LNIRDVLD
+399 LNIRDLLD
-407 GIATRLPGMLP
+407 SIATKRPGMLL

-435 LARFQKAFDKAVRAA
+435 LPRFQTAFDKAVRAA

-463 GSLTQ
+463 GELAK
-468 EQMNLQT
+468 EALNLDT
-475 VATLADAGPWGSGF
+475 VAKLANAGPWGNGF
-489 AEPRLFAGEFKL
+489 AEPTFAGEFTL

-515 LGLNN
+515 FALQD

-526 AFRQKPLKA
+526 AFRQPPLDGQPQRVRVVYKPAL
-535 SPSASK
+535 
-541 LSTNQRLTTMQVSKP
+541 NDYGGQQ
-556 CSSWWSTL
+556 TL
-564 RRCLRLHAAC
+564 QLMVEYIEAMS
-574 GVQ
+574 

>member
-1 MRIEE
+1 MRIEQ
-6 RQITRHLG
+6 RQPTQQLG
-14 LDDDLLDRIFSAR
+14 LDDDLLDRVFAAR
-27 GIAEPS
+27 GISDPS
-33 QLERGLTNL
+33 QLERGLVNL
-42 LSPADLPDIDIAA
+42 LSPADLPEIDIAA

-63 QNQNILIVGDFDA
+63 QNQKILIVGDFDA

-108 YGLSPEIVQLAATRA
+108 YGLSPEIVQLAATLA
-123 PTVIV
+123 PNVIV

-139 VAMANEAGI
+139 VALANEAGI

-203 EYFASRQIPEPN
+203 DYFASRQIPEPN
-215 MAQYLDLVALGTVA
+215 MAQYLDLVALGTIA
-229 DVVSLDQNNRIL
+229 DVVPLDQNNRIL

-247 RIRRGM
+247 RIRRGK

-300 LITDDPAEAGQLAAE
+300 LVTDDPAEAGQLAAE
-315 LNSLN
+315 LDSLN

-345 DEMGIA
+345 DEIGIA

-366 GRLREKYHR
+366 GRLREKFHR
-375 PTIVFADASDT
+375 PAIVFADASDT

-407 GIATRLPGMLP
+407 SIATRLPGMLP

-450 VTPDMLDAVLLTD
+450 VTQDMLDAVLLTD
-463 GSLTQ
+463 GSLNQ
-468 EQMNLQT
+468 EQLNLQT
-475 VATLADAGPWGSGF
+475 VATLADAGPWGNGF
-489 AEPRLFAGEFKL
+489 AEPLFAGEFTL

-515 LGLNN
+515 LGFND

-526 AFRQKPLKA
+526 AFRQKPLDGQPK
-535 SPSASK
+535 
-541 LSTNQRLTTMQVSKP
+541 QVNVVYKP
-556 CSSWWSTL
+556 ALNDYAGQQTL
-564 RRCLRLHAAC
+564 QLMVEYIEAMS
-574 GVQ
+574 

>member
-1 MRIEE
+1 MRIET
-6 RQITRHLG
+6 RQSVNRLG
-14 LDDDLLDRIFSAR
+14 LDDDLLDRVFAAR
-27 GIAEPS
+27 GITEPA
-33 QLERGLTNL
+33 QLERGLSNL
-42 LSPADLPDIDIAA
+42 LSPADLPEIDQAA
-55 ARLADAVE
+55 KRLADAVVE
-63 QNQNILIVGDFDA
+63 DQKILIVGDFDA

-94 VNVDFLVPNRFDYG
+94 RQVDFLVPNRFDYG
-108 YGLSPEIVQLAATRA
+108 YGLSPEIVQLAAAMEPR
-123 PTVIV
+123 VIV

-139 VAMANEAGI
+139 VALANELGI

-157 PGDVLPDAHALVN
+157 PGDVLPNALALVN
-170 PNVGDNAFAS
+170 PNVGGSSFGS
-180 KSMAGVGVAYYL
+180 KAMAGVGVAYYL
-192 LSWVRQTLRQR
+192 LSWVRQALRQR
-203 EYFASRQIPEPN
+203 QHFVSRGIDEPN

-229 DVVSLDQNNRIL
+229 DVVPLDHNNRIL

-247 RIRRGM
+247 RIQRGM

-273 AADMGFALGPRLNAA
+273 ASDMGFALGPRLNAA

-300 LITDDPAEAGQLAAE
+300 LVTDDPAEAGQLAAE
-315 LNSLN
+315 LDGLN

-333 AEMILTQITPAP
+333 AEMILTQITPDP

-366 GRLREKYHR
+366 GRLREKFHR
-375 PTIVFADASDT
+375 PAIVFADASEG

-399 LNIRDVLD
+399 LNIRDLLD
-407 GIATRLPGMLP
+407 SIATKRPGMLL

-435 LARFQKAFDKAVRAA
+435 LPRFQTAFDKAVRAA

-463 GSLTQ
+463 GELAK
-468 EQMNLQT
+468 EALNLDT
-475 VATLADAGPWGSGF
+475 VAKLANAGPWGNGF
-489 AEPRLFAGEFKL
+489 AEPTFAGEFTL

-515 LGLNN
+515 FALQD

-526 AFRQKPLKA
+526 AFRQPPLDGQPQRVRVVYKPAL
-535 SPSASK
+535 
-541 LSTNQRLTTMQVSKP
+541 NDYGGQQ
-556 CSSWWSTL
+556 TL
-564 RRCLRLHAAC
+564 QLMVEYIEAMS
-574 GVQ
+574 

>member
-1 MRIEE
+1 MRIET
-6 RQITRHLG
+6 RQSVNRLG
-14 LDDDLLDRIFSAR
+14 LDDDLLDRVFAAR
-27 GIAEPS
+27 GITEPA
-33 QLERGLTNL
+33 QLERGLSNL
-42 LSPADLPDIDIAA
+42 LSPADLPEIDQAA
-55 ARLADAVE
+55 KRLADAVE
-63 QNQNILIVGDFDA
+63 EDQKILIVGDFDA

-94 VNVDFLVPNRFDYG
+94 RQVDFLVPNRFDYG
-108 YGLSPEIVQLAATRA
+108 YGLSPEIVQLAAAMEPR
-123 PTVIV
+123 VIV
-128 TVDNGVASVDG
+128 TVDNGVASVGG
-139 VAMANEAGI
+139 VALANELGI

-157 PGDVLPDAHALVN
+157 PGDVLPNAFALVN
-170 PNVGDNAFAS
+170 PNVGGSSFGS
-180 KSMAGVGVAYYL
+180 KAMAGVGVAYYL
-192 LSWVRQTLRQR
+192 LSWVRQALRQR
-203 EYFASRQIPEPN
+203 QHFVSRGIDEPN

-229 DVVSLDQNNRIL
+229 DVVPLDHNNRIL

-247 RIRRGM
+247 RIQRGM

-273 AADMGFALGPRLNAA
+273 ASDMGFALGPRLNAA

-300 LITDDPAEAGQLAAE
+300 LVTDDPAEAGQLAAE
-315 LNSLN
+315 LDGLN

-333 AEMILTQITPAP
+333 AEMILTQITPDP

-366 GRLREKYHR
+366 GRLREKFHR
-375 PTIVFADASDT
+375 PAIVFADASEG

-399 LNIRDVLD
+399 LNIRDLLD
-407 GIATRLPGMLP
+407 SIATKRPGMLL

-435 LARFQKAFDKAVRAA
+435 LPRFQTAFDKAVRAA

-463 GSLTQ
+463 GELAK
-468 EQMNLQT
+468 EALNLDT
-475 VATLADAGPWGSGF
+475 VAKLANAGPWGNGF
-489 AEPRLFAGEFKL
+489 AEPTFAGEFTL

-515 LGLNN
+515 FALQD

-526 AFRQKPLKA
+526 AFRQPPLEGQPQRVRVVYKPAL
-535 SPSASK
+535 
-541 LSTNQRLTTMQVSKP
+541 NDYGGQQ
-556 CSSWWSTL
+556 TL
-564 RRCLRLHAAC
+564 QLMVEYIEAMS
-574 GVQ
+574 

>member
-1 MRIEE
+1 MRVEQ
-6 RQITRHLG
+6 RQPTQRLG
-14 LDDDLLDRIFSAR
+14 LDNDLLDRIFSAR
-27 GIAEPS
+27 GIDDPS
-33 QLERGLTNL
+33 QLERGLANL
-42 LSPADLPDIDIAA
+42 LSPADLPEIDVAA

-108 YGLSPEIVQLAATRA
+108 YGLSPEIVRLAATRA
-123 PTVIV
+123 PNVIV

-229 DVVSLDQNNRIL
+229 DVVPLDQNNRIL
-241 VHQGLL
+241 VHHGLL

-288 GRLQDMSVGIRC
+288 GRLQDMSAGIRC
-300 LITDDPAEAGQLAAE
+300 LVTDDPAEASQLAAE
-315 LNSLN
+315 LDGLN

-366 GRLREKYHR
+366 GRLREKFHR
-375 PTIVFADASDT
+375 PAIVFADASDT

-407 GIATRLPGMLP
+407 SIATRLPGMLP

-468 EQMNLQT
+468 AQMNLQT
-475 VATLADAGPWGSGF
+475 VATLADAGPWGNGF
-489 AEPRLFAGEFKL
+489 AEPLFSGEFKL

-515 LGLNN
+515 LGLND

-526 AFRQKPLKA
+526 AFRQKPLEGQPEHVK
-535 SPSASK
+535 
-541 LSTNQRLTTMQVSKP
+541 VVYKP
-556 CSSWWSTL
+556 ALNDYAGQQTL
-564 RRCLRLHAAC
+564 QLMVEYIEAMS
-574 GVQ
+574 

>member
-1 MRIEE
+1 MRIEQ
-6 RQITRHLG
+6 RQPTQQLG
-14 LDDDLLDRIFSAR
+14 LDDDLLDRVFAAR
-27 GIAEPS
+27 GISDPS
-33 QLERGLTNL
+33 QLERGLVNL
-42 LSPADLPDIDIAA
+42 LSPADLPEIDIAA

-63 QNQNILIVGDFDA
+63 QNQKILIVGDFDA

-108 YGLSPEIVQLAATRA
+108 YGLSPEIVQLAATLA
-123 PTVIV
+123 PNVIV

-139 VAMANEAGI
+139 VALANEAGI

-203 EYFASRQIPEPN
+203 DYFASRQIPEPN
-215 MAQYLDLVALGTVA
+215 MAQYLDLVALGTIA
-229 DVVSLDQNNRIL
+229 DVVPLDQNNRIL

-247 RIRRGM
+247 RIRRGK

-300 LITDDPAEAGQLAAE
+300 LVTDDPAEAGQLAAE
-315 LNSLN
+315 LDSLN

-366 GRLREKYHR
+366 GRLREKFHR
-375 PTIVFADASDT
+375 PAIVFADASDT

-407 GIATRLPGMLP
+407 SIATRLPGMLP

-450 VTPDMLDAVLLTD
+450 VTQAMLDAVLLTD
-463 GSLTQ
+463 GALNQ
-468 EQMNLQT
+468 EQLNLQT
-475 VATLADAGPWGSGF
+475 VATLADAGPWGNGF
-489 AEPRLFAGEFKL
+489 AEPLFAGEFTL

-515 LGLNN
+515 LGFND

-526 AFRQKPLKA
+526 AFRQKPLDGQPK
-535 SPSASK
+535 
-541 LSTNQRLTTMQVSKP
+541 QVNVVYKP
-556 CSSWWSTL
+556 ALNDYAGQQTL
-564 RRCLRLHAAC
+564 QLMVEYIEAMS
-574 GVQ
+574 

>member
-1 MRIEE
+1 MRIET
-6 RQITRHLG
+6 RQPVNRLG
-14 LDDDLLDRIFSAR
+14 LDDDLLDRVFAAR
-27 GIAEPS
+27 GITEPA
-33 QLERGLTNL
+33 QLERGLSNL
-42 LSPADLPDIDIAA
+42 LSPADLPEIDQAA
-55 ARLADAVE
+55 KRLADAVVE
-63 QNQNILIVGDFDA
+63 DQKILIVGDFDA

-94 VNVDFLVPNRFDYG
+94 RHVDFLVPNRFDYG
-108 YGLSPEIVQLAATRA
+108 YGLSPEIVLLAATMEPR
-123 PTVIV
+123 VIV

-139 VAMANEAGI
+139 VALANELGI

-157 PGDVLPDAHALVN
+157 PGDVLPNAFALVN
-170 PNVGDNAFAS
+170 PNVGGSSFGS
-180 KSMAGVGVAYYL
+180 KAMAGVGVAYYL
-192 LSWVRQTLRQR
+192 LSWVRQALRQR
-203 EYFASRQIPEPN
+203 QHFVSRGIDEPN

-229 DVVSLDQNNRIL
+229 DVVPLDHNNRIL
-241 VHQGLL
+241 VHQGLM
-247 RIRRGM
+247 RIQRGM

-273 AADMGFALGPRLNAA
+273 ASDMGFALGPRLNAA

-300 LITDDPAEAGQLAAE
+300 LVTDDPAEAGQLAAE
-315 LNSLN
+315 LDGLN

-333 AEMILTQITPAP
+333 AEMILTQITPDP

-366 GRLREKYHR
+366 GRLREKFHR
-375 PTIVFADASDT
+375 PAIVFADASEG

-399 LNIRDVLD
+399 LNIRDLLD
-407 GIATRLPGMLP
+407 SIATKRPGMLL

-435 LARFQKAFDKAVRAA
+435 LPRFQTAFDKAVRAA

-463 GSLTQ
+463 GELAK
-468 EQMNLQT
+468 EALNLDT
-475 VATLADAGPWGSGF
+475 VAKLANAGPWGNGF
-489 AEPRLFAGEFKL
+489 AEPTFAGEFTL

-515 LGLNN
+515 FALQD

-526 AFRQKPLKA
+526 AFRQPPLEGQPQRVRVVYKPAL
-535 SPSASK
+535 
-541 LSTNQRLTTMQVSKP
+541 NDYGGQQ
-556 CSSWWSTL
+556 TL
-564 RRCLRLHAAC
+564 QLMVEYIEAMS
-574 GVQ
+574 

>member
-1 MRIEE
+1 MRIET
-6 RQITRHLG
+6 RQSVNRLG
-14 LDDDLLDRIFSAR
+14 LDDDLLDRVFAAR
-27 GIAEPS
+27 GITEPA
-33 QLERGLTNL
+33 QLERGLSNL
-42 LSPADLPDIDIAA
+42 LSPADLPEIDQAA
-55 ARLADAVE
+55 KRLADAVVE
-63 QNQNILIVGDFDA
+63 DQKILIVGDFDA

-94 VNVDFLVPNRFDYG
+94 RHVDFLVPNRFDYG
-108 YGLSPEIVQLAATRA
+108 YGLSPEIVLLAATMEPR
-123 PTVIV
+123 VIV

-139 VAMANEAGI
+139 VALANELGI

-157 PGDVLPDAHALVN
+157 PGDVLPNAFALVN
-170 PNVGDNAFAS
+170 PNVGGSSFGS
-180 KSMAGVGVAYYL
+180 KAMAGVGVAYYL
-192 LSWVRQTLRQR
+192 LSWVRQALRQR
-203 EYFASRQIPEPN
+203 QHFVSRGIDEPN

-229 DVVSLDQNNRIL
+229 DVVPLDHNNRIL
-241 VHQGLL
+241 VHQGLM
-247 RIRRGM
+247 RIQRGM

-273 AADMGFALGPRLNAA
+273 ASDMGFALGPRLNAA

-300 LITDDPAEAGQLAAE
+300 LVTDDPAEAGQLAAE
-315 LNSLN
+315 LDGLN

-333 AEMILTQITPAP
+333 AEMILTQITPDP

-366 GRLREKYHR
+366 GRLREKFHR
-375 PTIVFADASDT
+375 PAIVFADASEG

-399 LNIRDVLD
+399 LNIRDLLD
-407 GIATRLPGMLP
+407 SIATKRPGMLL

-435 LARFQKAFDKAVRAA
+435 LPRFQTAFDKAVRAA

-463 GSLTQ
+463 GELAK
-468 EQMNLQT
+468 EALNLDT
-475 VATLADAGPWGSGF
+475 VAKLANAGPWGNGF
-489 AEPRLFAGEFKL
+489 AEPTFAGEFTL

-515 LGLNN
+515 FALQD

-526 AFRQKPLKA
+526 AFRQPPLDGQPQRVRVVYKPAL
-535 SPSASK
+535 
-541 LSTNQRLTTMQVSKP
+541 NDYGGQQ
-556 CSSWWSTL
+556 TL
-564 RRCLRLHAAC
+564 QLMVEYIEAMS
-574 GVQ
+574 

>member
-1 MRIEE
+1 MRIEQ
-6 RQITRHLG
+6 RQPTQHLG
-14 LDDDLLDRIFSAR
+14 LDDDLLDRVFSAR
-27 GIAEPS
+27 GINDPS
-33 QLERGLTNL
+33 QLERGLVNL
-42 LSPADLPDIDIAA
+42 LSPADLPEIDIAA

-63 QNQNILIVGDFDA
+63 QNQKILIVGDFDA

-94 VNVDFLVPNRFDYG
+94 TNVDFLVPNRFDYG
-108 YGLSPEIVQLAATRA
+108 YGLSPEIVQLAATLA
-123 PTVIV
+123 PNVIV

-139 VAMANEAGI
+139 VALANEAGI

-203 EYFASRQIPEPN
+203 DYFGSRQIPEPN

-229 DVVSLDQNNRIL
+229 DVVPLDQNNRIL

-247 RIRRGM
+247 RIRRGK

-267 DLTTLS
+267 DLSTLS
-273 AADMGFALGPRLNAA
+273 ASDMGFALGPRLNAA

-300 LITDDPAEAGQLAAE
+300 LVTDDPAEAGQLAAE
-315 LNSLN
+315 LDSLN

-345 DEMGIA
+345 NEMGIA

-366 GRLREKYHR
+366 GRLREKFHR
-375 PTIVFADASDT
+375 PAIVFADASDT

-407 GIATRLPGMLP
+407 SIATRLPGMLP

-450 VTPDMLDAVLLTD
+450 VTQDMLDAVLLTD
-463 GSLTQ
+463 GSLKQ
-468 EQMNLQT
+468 EQLNLQT
-475 VATLADAGPWGSGF
+475 VATLADAGPWGNGF
-489 AEPRLFAGEFKL
+489 AEPLFAGEFKL

-515 LGLNN
+515 LGLND

-526 AFRQKPLKA
+526 AFRQKPLDGQ
-535 SPSASK
+535 PGHV
-541 LSTNQRLTTMQVSKP
+541 NVVYKP
-556 CSSWWSTL
+556 ALNDYAGQQTL
-564 RRCLRLHAAC
+564 QLMVEYIEAMS
-574 GVQ
+574 

>member
-1 MRIEE
+1 MRIEQ
-6 RQITRHLG
+6 RQPTQHLG
-14 LDDDLLDRIFSAR
+14 LDDDLLDLVFSAR
-27 GIAEPS
+27 GINDPS
-33 QLERGLTNL
+33 QLERGLVNL
-42 LSPADLPDIDIAA
+42 LSPADLPEIDIAA

-63 QNQNILIVGDFDA
+63 QNQKILIVGDFDA

-94 VNVDFLVPNRFDYG
+94 TNVDFLVPNRFDYG
-108 YGLSPEIVQLAATRA
+108 YGLSPEIVQLAATLA
-123 PTVIV
+123 PNVIV

-139 VAMANEAGI
+139 VALANEMGI

-203 EYFASRQIPEPN
+203 DYFASRQIPEPN

-229 DVVSLDQNNRIL
+229 DVVPLDQNNRIL

-247 RIRRGM
+247 RIRRGK

-267 DLTTLS
+267 DLSTLS
-273 AADMGFALGPRLNAA
+273 ASDMGFALGPRLNAA

-300 LITDDPAEAGQLAAE
+300 LVTDDPAEAGQLAAE
-315 LNSLN
+315 LDSLN

-366 GRLREKYHR
+366 GRLREKFHR
-375 PTIVFADASDT
+375 PAIVFADASDA

-407 GIATRLPGMLP
+407 SIATRLPGMLP

-450 VTPDMLDAVLLTD
+450 VTQDMLDAVLLTD
-463 GSLTQ
+463 GSLKQ
-468 EQMNLQT
+468 EQLNLQT
-475 VATLADAGPWGSGF
+475 VATLADAGPWGNGF
-489 AEPRLFAGEFKL
+489 AEPLFAGEFKL

-515 LGLNN
+515 LGLND

-526 AFRQKPLKA
+526 AFRQKPLDGQ
-535 SPSASK
+535 PGHV
-541 LSTNQRLTTMQVSKP
+541 NVVYKP
-556 CSSWWSTL
+556 ALNDYAGQQTL
-564 RRCLRLHAAC
+564 QLMVEYMEAMS
-574 GVQ
+574 

>member
-1 MRIEE
+1 MRIEQ
-6 RQITRHLG
+6 RQTTQHLG
-14 LDDDLLDRIFSAR
+14 LDDALLDRVFSAR
-27 GIAEPS
+27 GIEHPS
-33 QLERGLTNL
+33 QLERGLANL

-63 QNQNILIVGDFDA
+63 QNQKILIVGDFDA

-85 LLALRAMGA
+85 VLALRAMGA
-94 VNVDFLVPNRFDYG
+94 ENIDFLVPNRFDYG
-108 YGLSPEIVQLAATRA
+108 YGLSPEIVQLAATMA
-123 PTVIV
+123 PSVIV

-139 VAMANEAGI
+139 VALANEVGI

-170 PNVGDNAFAS
+170 PNVGNNAFAS

-192 LSWVRQTLRQR
+192 LSWLRQTLRQR
-203 EYFASRQIPEPN
+203 DYFKSRQITEPN

-229 DVVSLDQNNRIL
+229 DVVPLDQNNRIL

-247 RIRRGM
+247 RIRRG
-253 TRPGIAALA
+253 TARPGIAALA

-267 DLTTLS
+267 DLATLS

-300 LITDDPAEAGQLAAE
+300 LITDDPVEAGQLAAE
-315 LNSLN
+315 LDSLN
-320 QTRREIE
+320 RTRREIE

-333 AEMILTQITPAP
+333 AEMILTQIKPAP

-366 GRLREKYHR
+366 GRLREKYQR
-375 PTIVFADASDT
+375 PAIVFADASES

-407 GIATRLPGMLP
+407 SIATRLPGMLP

-450 VTPDMLDAVLLTD
+450 VTPEMLDAVLLTD
-463 GSLTQ
+463 GSLKQ
-468 EQMNLQT
+468 EQLNLQT
-475 VATLADAGPWGSGF
+475 VATLTNAGPWGNGF
-489 AEPRLFAGEFKL
+489 AEPLFAGEFKL

-515 LGLNN
+515 LGLND

-526 AFRQKPLKA
+526 AFRQKPLDARSERVK
-535 SPSASK
+535 
-541 LSTNQRLTTMQVSKP
+541 VVYKP
-556 CSSWWSTL
+556 ALNDYAGQQTL
-564 RRCLRLHAAC
+564 QLMVEYIEAMS
-574 GVQ
+574 

>member
-1 MRIEE
+1 MRIEQ
-6 RQITRHLG
+6 RQPTQHLG
-14 LDDDLLDRIFSAR
+14 LDDDLLDRVFSAR
-27 GIAEPS
+27 GINDPS
-33 QLERGLTNL
+33 QLERGLVNL
-42 LSPADLPDIDIAA
+42 LSPADLPEIDIAA

-63 QNQNILIVGDFDA
+63 QNQKILIVGDFDA

-94 VNVDFLVPNRFDYG
+94 TNVDFLVPNRFDYG
-108 YGLSPEIVQLAATRA
+108 YGLSPEIVQLAATLA
-123 PTVIV
+123 PNVIV

-139 VAMANEAGI
+139 VALANEMGI

-203 EYFASRQIPEPN
+203 DYFASRQIPEPN

-229 DVVSLDQNNRIL
+229 DVVPLDQNNRIL

-247 RIRRGM
+247 RIRRGK

-267 DLTTLS
+267 DLSTLS
-273 AADMGFALGPRLNAA
+273 ASDMGFALGPRLNAA

-300 LITDDPAEAGQLAAE
+300 LVTDDPAEAGQLAAE
-315 LNSLN
+315 LDSLN

-327 QGMVAD
+327 QGMVVD

-366 GRLREKYHR
+366 GRLREKFHR
-375 PTIVFADASDT
+375 PAIVFADASDT

-407 GIATRLPGMLP
+407 SIATRLPGMLP

-450 VTPDMLDAVLLTD
+450 VTQDMLDAVLLTD
-463 GSLTQ
+463 GSLKQ
-468 EQMNLQT
+468 EQLNLQT
-475 VATLADAGPWGSGF
+475 VATLADAGPWGNGF
-489 AEPRLFAGEFKL
+489 AEPLFAGEFKL

-515 LGLNN
+515 LGLND

-526 AFRQKPLKA
+526 AFRQKPLDGQ
-535 SPSASK
+535 PGHV
-541 LSTNQRLTTMQVSKP
+541 NVVYKP
-556 CSSWWSTL
+556 ALNDYAGQQTL
-564 RRCLRLHAAC
+564 QLMVEYIEAMS
-574 GVQ
+574 

>member
-1 MRIEE
+1 MRIEQ
-6 RQITRHLG
+6 RQPTQHLG
-14 LDDDLLDRIFSAR
+14 LDDDLLDRVFSAR
-27 GIAEPS
+27 GINDPS
-33 QLERGLTNL
+33 QLERGLVNL
-42 LSPADLPDIDIAA
+42 LSPADLPEIDIAA

-63 QNQNILIVGDFDA
+63 QNQKILIVGDFDA

-94 VNVDFLVPNRFDYG
+94 TNVDFLVPNRFDYG
-108 YGLSPEIVQLAATRA
+108 YGLSPEIVQLAATLA
-123 PTVIV
+123 PNVIV

-139 VAMANEAGI
+139 VALANEMGI

-203 EYFASRQIPEPN
+203 DYFASRQIPEPN

-229 DVVSLDQNNRIL
+229 DVVPLDQNNRIL

-247 RIRRGM
+247 RIRRGK

-267 DLTTLS
+267 DLGTLS
-273 AADMGFALGPRLNAA
+273 ASDMGFALGPRLNAA

-300 LITDDPAEAGQLAAE
+300 LVTDDPAEAGQLAAE
-315 LNSLN
+315 LDSLN

-366 GRLREKYHR
+366 GRLREKFHR
-375 PTIVFADASDT
+375 PAIVFADASDT

-407 GIATRLPGMLP
+407 SIATRLPGMLL

-450 VTPDMLDAVLLTD
+450 VTQDMLDAVLLTD
-463 GSLTQ
+463 GSLKQ
-468 EQMNLQT
+468 EQLNLQT
-475 VATLADAGPWGSGF
+475 VATLADAGPWGNGF
-489 AEPRLFAGEFKL
+489 AEPLFAGEFKL

-515 LGLNN
+515 LGLND

-526 AFRQKPLKA
+526 AFRQKPLDGQ
-535 SPSASK
+535 PGHV
-541 LSTNQRLTTMQVSKP
+541 NVVYKP
-556 CSSWWSTL
+556 ALNDCAGQQTL
-564 RRCLRLHAAC
+564 QLMVEYIEAMS
-574 GVQ
+574 

>member
-1 MRIEE
+1 MRIET
-6 RQITRHLG
+6 RQSVNRLG
-14 LDDDLLDRIFSAR
+14 LDDDLLDRVFAAR
-27 GIAEPS
+27 GITEPA
-33 QLERGLTNL
+33 QLERGLSNL
-42 LSPADLPDIDIAA
+42 LSPADLPEIDQAA
-55 ARLADAVE
+55 KRLADAVVE
-63 QNQNILIVGDFDA
+63 DQKILIVGDFDA

-94 VNVDFLVPNRFDYG
+94 RHVDFLVPNRFDYG
-108 YGLSPEIVQLAATRA
+108 YGLSPEIVLLAATMEPR
-123 PTVIV
+123 VIV

-139 VAMANEAGI
+139 VALANELGI

-157 PGDVLPDAHALVN
+157 PGDVLPNAFALVN
-170 PNVGDNAFAS
+170 PNVGGSSFGS
-180 KSMAGVGVAYYL
+180 KAMAGVGVAYYL
-192 LSWVRQTLRQR
+192 LSWVRQALRQR
-203 EYFASRQIPEPN
+203 QHFVSRGIDEPN

-229 DVVSLDQNNRIL
+229 DVVPLDHNNRIL

-247 RIRRGM
+247 RIQRGM

-273 AADMGFALGPRLNAA
+273 ASDMGFALGPRLNAA

-300 LITDDPAEAGQLAAE
+300 LVTDDPAEAGQLAAE
-315 LNSLN
+315 LDGLN

-333 AEMILTQITPAP
+333 AEMILTQITPDP

-366 GRLREKYHR
+366 GRLREKFHR
-375 PTIVFADASDT
+375 PAIVFADASEG

-399 LNIRDVLD
+399 LNIRDLLD
-407 GIATRLPGMLP
+407 SIATKRPGMLL

-435 LARFQKAFDKAVRAA
+435 LPRFQTAFDKAVRAA

-463 GSLTQ
+463 GELAK
-468 EQMNLQT
+468 EALNLDT
-475 VATLADAGPWGSGF
+475 VAKLANAGPWGNGF
-489 AEPRLFAGEFKL
+489 AEPTFAGEFTL

-515 LGLNN
+515 FALQD

-526 AFRQKPLKA
+526 AFRQPPLDGQPQRVRVVYKPAL
-535 SPSASK
+535 
-541 LSTNQRLTTMQVSKP
+541 NDYGGQQ
-556 CSSWWSTL
+556 TL
-564 RRCLRLHAAC
+564 QLMVEYIEAMS
-574 GVQ
+574 